1 MLADPP
7 IKVVGLANVAFATC
21 VAVEDVHVVHRKC
34 SLKFVNWSQKS
45 SPFETPDAERDRI
58 NALSNISVRFSSDT
72 KQDGLFSRQENG
84 LSGSEMRFRR

>member
-1 MLADPP
+1 MVQRNQDFVANRAKKKGQHNEKVALAS
-7 IKVVGLANVAFATC
+7 I
-21 VAVEDVHVVHRKC
+21 
-34 SLKFVNWSQKS
+34 S